1 MRRDGLARK
10 IRDPTRQG
18 FWAQGTGKT
27 RTLDQLSHVFPD
39 SIYFKWS
46 ADWLKRLLQWQD
58 AHDNYLG
65 FLEGEAEEL
74 FEELGRKGKQ
84 PSWMKRAHINLG
96 RPSRIEA

>member
-1 MRRDGLARK
+1 
-10 IRDPTRQG
+10 
-18 FWAQGTGKT
+18 
-27 RTLDQLSHVFPD
+27 VFPD
-39 SIYFKWS
+39 SIYSKWS

-84 PSWMKRAHINLG
+84 PSWMKRAHVNLG
-96 RPSRIEA
+96 RPSKWKLREALKNEIRRRKKWKNLNFPLFLASE